1 MEEQSLVVL
10 SPPKQLEAKIN
21 EYQVLIK
28 GQVMK
33 DVGINKLS
41 LYCCPSLL
49 SRESSGVGLGKWKP
63 DRAQMP
69 T

>member
-1 MEEQSLVVL
+1 MEEESLVV
-10 SPPKQLEAKIN
+10 SSPKQLEAKID

-33 DVGINKLS
+33 DVEINKLS
-41 LYCCPSLL
+41 LYSCPSLL

-63 DRAQMP
+63 DRAQLL